1 VNKETK
7 VKKVN
12 VVIII
17 IFILIVFL
25 CGCTENNI
33 SSYKID
39 ISKFIGT
46 WSGNMET
53 FMFNFR
59 DNRTKVNNTDFRNI
73 SSSNITK
80 LEFTIDNLDM
90 TILIGNETKIMSF
103 TYMVK
108 GNRLVLSPKFNGGR
122 LDGEPPTD
130 GERPPFNDENPFN
143 GEPPNNG
150 TRPSFDGERPFR
162 ESSYGYNFNEE
173 YDVLYL
179 DGSPFTKN

>member
-1 VNKETK
+1 MNKEPK
-7 VKKVN
+7 IKKVN
-12 VVIII
+12 VFIII
-17 IFILIVFL
+17 IFLLIVFL
-25 CGCTENNI
+25 CGCTENN
-33 SSYKID
+33 SLSYKTD

-59 DNRTKVNNTDFRNI
+59 NNRTKVNTTDFRNI
-73 SSSNITK
+73 SSANITK
-80 LEFTIDNLDM
+80 LEFTIDNLEM
-90 TILIGNETKIMSF
+90 TILIGNETQIMSF
-103 TYMVK
+103 TYMVE
-108 GNRLVLSPKFNGGR
+108 GNRLVLSPKFNCGPLNGEFPF
-122 LDGEPPTD
+122 DG
-130 GERPPFNDENPFN
+130 ENPFN

-162 ESSYGYNFNEE
+162 ESSYTYNFNEE